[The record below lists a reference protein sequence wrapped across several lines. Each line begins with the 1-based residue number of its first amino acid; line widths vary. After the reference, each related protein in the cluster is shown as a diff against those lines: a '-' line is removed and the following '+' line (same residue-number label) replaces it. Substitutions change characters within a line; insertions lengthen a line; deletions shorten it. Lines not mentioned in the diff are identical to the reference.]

1 MKSHFILVG
10 LVAILL
16 HSTWAEE
23 GSGTDSSGE
32 DADGPDNCA
41 KAPCKNGGT
50 CINDYN
56 KIDGYRCDCQTD
68 FGGINCDELKCRISL
83 AAYASKIC
91 LVRREIGRKTKK
103 MLIKLTSSRKEDF
116 SNGLE
121 VQVPLLLKKGAA
133 SFVQSASTDPF
144 TIEWYMKM
152 TDNADLNKDIES
164 HFTLKDPR
172 FHSTPTLLD
181 FAIVYEAFY
190 KHHKKRSAM
199 SALKRVP
206 SIEDNFFKDRCFAD
220 QRLAG
225 ANPYQIWRV
234 TRKDEKEGIS
244 WSSFYELLLNRDFD
258 WHKAFRK
265 VLGTEDNDALDKAID
280 NGDVYVTYYPELN
293 GIKTPTDL
301 KDYKFN
307 HTVLPLTAP
316 IAFFVVKEYEPGV
329 RRLSPVAIQ
338 LDMDK
343 KAPVSSPDDQKA
355 WFFAKSTVQR
365 ADINILHLIK
375 KRLKTHLYMDAPCT
389 LVEKYF
395 SEYHPLHQIL
405 RHHCRANLETNKLFE
420 LKLYGPKAPIYKALS
435 LDFLSSRNL
444 VNKEYVNMTF
454 EDIDLIKELKKR
466 GVYNDKR
473 LPYYPYRDDG
483 VKLYKAISTYLGD
496 YLKLYYK
503 NDDDVAKDY
512 ELQDFANEM
521 SINGKGEEGGLGMV
535 KKFPAE
541 IKTRDDLS
549 SILTTF
555 VWALTGQHAAV
566 TFPLLE
572 YGGFVPNSPHR
583 LFADAEGKASFSNS
597 MFGNK
602 AIALEVAEL
611 SSNVASIHLDQLFD
625 YFSKLEDPKAK
636 ILVQKFYDDLD
647 GLSKSIVQDN
657 DQRVRDGFLPYPY
670 FLPSFVSNSIST

>member
-1 MKSHFILVG
+1 NTQEASGSEEIDATPKETTAAQESSDTEG
-10 LVAILL
+10 
-16 HSTWAEE
+16 SAEE
-23 GSGTDSSGE
+23 S
-32 DADGPDNCA
+32 DGPDNCS
-41 KAPCKNGGT
+41 KEPCKNGGT
-50 CINDYN
+50 CVNDYN
-56 KIDGYRCDCQTD
+56 RIDGYQCNCQSD

-91 LVRREIGRKTKK
+91 LIRREIGRKTKK
-103 MLIKLTSSRKEDF
+103 MLIKLTSSRKDDF

-121 VQVPLLLKKGAA
+121 VQIPLLLKKGAA

-172 FHSTPTLLD
+172 FHTTPTLLD

-206 SIEDNFFKDRCFAD
+206 SIEDNFFKDRCFSD

-225 ANPYQIWRV
+225 VNPYQIWKV
-234 TRKDEKEGIS
+234 TKRDEKEGIS
-244 WSSFYELLLNRDFD
+244 WESMYETKLNKDFD
-258 WHKAFRK
+258 WHKAFHK
-265 VLGTEDNDALDKAID
+265 VLGTDDNDALDKAID
-280 NGDVYVTYYPELN
+280 KEQVFVTYYPELN
-293 GIKTPTDL
+293 GIKIPEL

-316 IAFFVVKEYEPGV
+316 IAFFVVKENEPGV

-338 LDMDK
+338 LNMDK
-343 KAPVSSPDDQKA
+343 DAPVSSPDDQKA
-355 WFFAKSTVQR
+355 WFFAKSVVQR
-365 ADINILHLIK
+365 ADINVLHLIK

-435 LDFLSSRNL
+435 LDFQSALTL
-444 VNKEYVNMTF
+444 VNKEYANMTY

-466 GVYNDKR
+466 GVYSNKT

-483 VKLYKAISTYLGD
+483 IKLYNTISKYVAD
-496 YLKLYYK
+496 YINLYYK
-503 NDDDVAKDY
+503 DDDSVANDY

-521 SINGKGEEGGLGMV
+521 SSDGKGPEGGLGMV
-535 KKFPAE
+535 KKFPDK
-541 IKTRDDLS
+541 IQKRDEL
-549 SILTTF
+549 IGLLTTF
-555 VWALTGQHAAV
+555 IWALTGQHAAV

-583 LFADAEGKASFSNS
+583 LFADADGKPTFSNS

-611 SSNVASIHLDQLFD
+611 SSNIASIHLDQLMD
-625 YFSKLEDPKAK
+625 YYSKLEDPKAK
-636 ILVQKFYDDLD
+636 TLVQKFYDDLD
-647 GLSKSIVQDN
+647 DLSKSIIEDN

-670 FLPSFVSNSIST
+670 FLPGYVTNSIST

>member
-1 MKSHFILVG
+1 NTQEASGSEEIDATPKETTAAQESSDTEG
-10 LVAILL
+10 
-16 HSTWAEE
+16 SAEE
-23 GSGTDSSGE
+23 S
-32 DADGPDNCA
+32 DGPDNCS
-41 KAPCKNGGT
+41 KEPCKNGGT
-50 CINDYN
+50 CVNDYN
-56 KIDGYRCDCQTD
+56 RIDGYQCNCQSD

-91 LVRREIGRKTKK
+91 LIRREIGRKTKK
-103 MLIKLTSSRKEDF
+103 MLIKLTSSRKDDF

-121 VQVPLLLKKGAA
+121 VQIPLLLKKGAA

-172 FHSTPTLLD
+172 FHTTPTLLD

-206 SIEDNFFKDRCFAD
+206 SIEDNFFKDRCFSD

-225 ANPYQIWRV
+225 ANPYQIWKV
-234 TRKDEKEGIS
+234 TKRDEKEGIS
-244 WSSFYELLLNRDFD
+244 WESMYETKLNKDFD
-258 WHKAFRK
+258 WHKAFHK
-265 VLGTEDNDALDKAID
+265 VLGTDDNDALDKAID
-280 NGDVYVTYYPELN
+280 KEQVFVTYYPELN
-293 GIKTPTDL
+293 GIKIPEL

-316 IAFFVVKEYEPGV
+316 IAFFVVKENEPGV

-338 LDMDK
+338 LNMDK
-343 KAPVSSPDDQKA
+343 DAPVSSPDDQKA
-355 WFFAKSTVQR
+355 WFFAKSVVQR
-365 ADINILHLIK
+365 ADINVLHLIK

-435 LDFLSSRNL
+435 LDFQSALTL
-444 VNKEYVNMTF
+444 VNKEYANMTY

-466 GVYNDKR
+466 GVYSNKT

-483 VKLYKAISTYLGD
+483 IKLYNTISKYVAD
-496 YLKLYYK
+496 YINLYYK
-503 NDDDVAKDY
+503 DDDSVANDY

-521 SINGKGEEGGLGMV
+521 SSDGKGAEGGLGM
-535 KKFPAE
+535 
-541 IKTRDDLS
+541 
-549 SILTTF
+549 
-555 VWALTGQHAAV
+555 
-566 TFPLLE
+566 
-572 YGGFVPNSPHR
+572 
-583 LFADAEGKASFSNS
+583 
-597 MFGNK
+597 
-602 AIALEVAEL
+602 EVAEL
-611 SSNVASIHLDQLFD
+611 SSNIASIHLDQLMD
-625 YFSKLEDPKAK
+625 YYSKLEDPKAK
-636 ILVQKFYDDLD
+636 TLVQKFYDDLD
-647 GLSKSIVQDN
+647 DLSKSIIEDN

-670 FLPSFVSNSIST
+670 FLPGYVTNSIST